1 MEQAKL
7 EDNRLVGTIP
17 AELASLPRLKVLWL
31 EKNDLRGSIPTAF
44 GAPDAFGGSLVSF
57 NVEDNPKLC
66 GPAPPGL
73 EVDWSSQLT
82 RDAIEGASRDWFA
95 FCEKD
100 PCGVFA
106 TGGTKVGTPVRRRRR
121 RRRRRRPRL
130 KAAGKSGTSAAG
142 PSRCSRT
149 PTARSATTWATTSS
163 RGTSRSRARRAAA
176 AG

>member
-1 MEQAKL
+1 MPAGIWKGTPALEQAKL

-73 EVDWSSQLT
+73 EVDW
-82 RDAIEGASRDWFA
+82 
-95 FCEKD
+95 
-100 PCGVFA
+100 
-106 TGGTKVGTPVRRRRR
+106 
-121 RRRRRRPRL
+121 
-130 KAAGKSGTSAAG
+130 
-142 PSRCSRT
+142 
-149 PTARSATTWATTSS
+149 
-163 RGTSRSRARRAAA
+163 
-176 AG
+176 